1 MNREN
6 QTTAQAVR
14 ERVARLAASMPMD
27 EDPLAEARAEAQH
40 EAALQTL
47 PTEDADKT
55 PHVGMGA
62 TAIIGYGQIRR
73 AGTVVGVK
81 ANGKTLEFRYDTIGL
96 DEARAYTYTPNE
108 DAPVREFTL
117 RKNGAYVLKGDTIKW
132 GTRLTLGVRAEY
144 LDPGM

>member
-27 EDPLAEARAEAQH
+27 EDPLAEARAEARH
-40 EAALQTL
+40 EATL

-62 TAIIGYGQIRR
+62 TAIIGYGGIRR

-81 ANGKTLEFRYDTIGL
+81 ANGKTLEFRYDTVEH
-96 DEARAYTYTPNE
+96 DRVTQTYTYTPNE

-117 RKNGAYVLKGDTIKW
+117 RKNGAYILKGDPINW
-132 GTRLTLGVRAEY
+132 GTRLSLGIRAEY
-144 LDPGM
+144 IDMMM